1 MNGCNIKL
9 ELNMHKRK
17 GGEGK
22 EYGTNVLFTSSKAH
36 ANPKIVNYV
45 PYPSL
50 V

>member
-17 GGEGK
+17 GEGK
-22 EYGTNVLFTSSKAH
+22 EYGANVLFTSSKAH
-36 ANPKIVNYV
+36 AIPKIVNV